1 MFKKK
6 KLLIIIPLIT
16 AGLVISFFSGCYI
29 KTGTIEDIFDKEPID
44 EDAELGKEVVEQ
56 AWDIIFDEYVDKDKL
71 DAAEL
76 SKAAIEG
83 MLEALDDP
91 YSTYMDPVTY
101 QARVESYTGAYEG
114 IGAYVGM
121 RDERIVI
128 IAPFPDSPAEKAGI
142 KAGDVLLGIN
152 GESAEG
158 LSIDEAV
165 IRIKGPEGT
174 PVRLLVL
181 HEDETEPIEIEIV
194 REKIELASI
203 LFEMKEDI
211 AYIRIIQFTKRTSDE
226 LEPVMDRLA
235 ENEAAG
241 IVLDLRSN
249 PGGLLESVVN
259 VASRFIDEGVIL
271 HVIDN
276 EGTRTTYQVNSRIE
290 SSGLPMVVLTD
301 NYTASASEVLAGAL
315 QDYDRAVIAGTVTY
329 GKGSVNMIH
338 MLKDESGL
346 ILTYARWYTP
356 NDHLIEGEGI
366 TPDYGIDLEGEEAIQ
381 WAIDYLHNNRE

>member
-1 MFKKK
+1 MFKKN
-6 KLLIIIPLIT
+6 KLLIIIPLIV
-16 AGLVISFFSGCYI
+16 AGLAISYISGCYVD
-29 KTGTIEDIFDKEPID
+29 TGTIEDVFYNDPID
-44 EDAELGKEVVEQ
+44 EETNLGKEVVEQ

-71 DAAEL
+71 DASEL

-91 YSTYMDPVTY
+91 YSTYLDPATY
-101 QARVESYTGAYEG
+101 QASVESYTGAYEG

-121 RDERIVI
+121 KDGQIVI
-128 IAPFPDSPAEKAGI
+128 IAPFPDSPADRAGI
-142 KAGDVLLGIN
+142 KPGDILLGID

-181 HEDETEPIEIEIV
+181 HEGETEPVEIEII
-194 REKIELASI
+194 RERIEMASI
-203 LFEMKEDI
+203 IFEMKEDI
-211 AYIRIIQFTKRTSDE
+211 AYIRIIQFTQRTSDE
-226 LEPVMDRLA
+226 MEPVMDRLV
-235 ENEAAG
+235 ENDAAG

-249 PGGLLESVVN
+249 PGGLLESVIDVS
-259 VASRFIDEGVIL
+259 SRFIDEGVVL
-271 HVIDN
+271 YVVDN
-276 EGTRTTYQVNSRIE
+276 EGARATYQINSRIE
-290 SSGLPMVVLTD
+290 DTDLPMVVLTD

-315 QDYDRAVIAGTVTY
+315 QDYDRAVIAGRVTY

-338 MLKDESGL
+338 RLKDESGL

-356 NDHLIEGEGI
+356 DDHLIEGEGI
-366 TPDYGIDLEGEEAIQ
+366 TPDYEIDLKGEEAIQ
-381 WAIDYLHNNRE
+381 WAIDYLHDKKE